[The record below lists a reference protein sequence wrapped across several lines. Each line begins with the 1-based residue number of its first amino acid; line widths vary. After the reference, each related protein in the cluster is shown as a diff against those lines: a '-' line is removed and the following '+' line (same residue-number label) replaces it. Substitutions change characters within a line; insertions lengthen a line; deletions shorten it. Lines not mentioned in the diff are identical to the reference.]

1 MNSTSFNY
9 SDRSAAARD
18 LEAKVVQLV
27 GAHNFDA
34 ADGLKREIASHED
47 EKRLKI
53 AFVGQH
59 NSGKSSIISA
69 LTGNRAIKI
78 SNNVETDVPTDY
90 SWNDVYLTDTPG
102 LYAGKK
108 EEHDKLS
115 LQKIKES
122 DLLVFC
128 ITSSL
133 FDDLLLSNF
142 ADIAYRQGL
151 KSKIFLVI
159 NKMSLEDGDFDTLRE
174 NYEITLKKTLG
185 QIGGDY
191 NDFPAIFMDAHDYI
205 EGVDED
211 DEELIEIS
219 HFPSFV
225 NALNAYI
232 KERGMIGRLDAPCRI
247 MLGTIDQEIAN
258 TGTELDK
265 NMLAVL
271 RQAESKISHRKSE
284 CFQSCHDEIESLRSD
299 IMGKAHELISKIGE
313 EKIDEKSCEAIYG
326 DIESFAAKRQS
337 EINDMLTEKM
347 QLLQKEVADVLSSEQ
362 AQFVMNELN
371 VQKFEIN
378 MDVAKDFSSFHDKFV
393 SGSEKVSSVAGE
405 LAKRAGDLGK
415 GISGSSGSQLHS
427 IVLKV
432 GHFFGKTFKP
442 WQAVKT
448 ASKIG
453 RFAKVLGPALS
464 VIGGALDIATV
475 VHDDR
480 MAKKIS
486 QTRQEAFN
494 TLSSIA
500 SDLCNQ
506 ILKQYKDFG
515 KDAFDSKL
523 KEVEHIRAQM
533 VATNNSNVEYV
544 GELKALR
551 QEIEDFRATLV

>member
-1 MNSTSFNY
+1 MSSTSFNY
-9 SDRSAAARD
+9 SDHSATARD
-18 LEAKVVQLV
+18 LEAKVIQLV
-27 GAHNFDA
+27 GAHNSNV
-34 ADGLKREIASHED
+34 ADCLKKEIASHED

-102 LYAGKK
+102 LYAGKR

-142 ADIAYRQGL
+142 ADMAYRQGL
-151 KSKIFLVI
+151 KSKVFLVI

-185 QIGGDY
+185 QIGGEY

-225 NALNAYI
+225 NALNDYI
-232 KERGMIGRLDAPCRI
+232 NERGMIGRLDAPCRI

-258 TGTELDK
+258 IGTELDK

-271 RQAESKISHRKSE
+271 RQAESRISYRKSE
-284 CFQSCHDEIESLRSD
+284 CFQLCHDEIESLRSD
-299 IMGKAHELISKIGE
+299 IMEKAHELISKIGV
-313 EKIDEKSCEAIYG
+313 EKIDEKSVEGIYG
-326 DIESFAAKRQS
+326 DIESFAAKRQG

-371 VQKFEIN
+371 VKKFELH
-378 MDVAKDFSSFHDKFV
+378 MDVAKDFSSFRDKFV
-393 SGSEKVSSVAGE
+393 NGSDYVKSGADWVV
-405 LAKRAGDLGK
+405 KRAGNLGSL
-415 GISGSSGSQLHS
+415 SGSSGSQLHN

-432 GHFFGKTFKP
+432 GHFFGKGFKP
-442 WQAVKT
+442 WQAVKI

-453 RFAKVLGPALS
+453 KFAKALGPVLS
-464 VIGGALDIATV
+464 AIGGLLDITTV
-475 VHDDR
+475 VHDAR
-480 MAKKIS
+480 MAKKIEGA
-486 QTRQEAFN
+486 RQKTFN
-494 TLSSIA
+494 ELSSIA
-500 SDLCNQ
+500 SDLCKQ
-506 ILKQYKDFG
+506 ILEQYKDFG

-533 VATNNSNVEYV
+533 VSTNNSNVEYV
-544 GELKALR
+544 SELKAVR
-551 QEIEDFRATLV
+551 KEIEDFRASLA